1 VCSSVNEKSVFRQV
15 AARIPEEPEK
25 KNVLHLFEI
34 LTGEK
39 PLSEGE
45 QIIPDF
51 KVPAGTSNDSW
62 RTLKSWSR
70 WWKRINHLSEYY
82 FLITAL
88 FQTCTITNNCIH

>member
-1 VCSSVNEKSVFRQV
+1 VCSSVNDTSVFRQV
-15 AARIPEEPEK
+15 AMRIPEEPEK

-34 LTGEK
+34 LAGEK

-51 KVPAGTSNDSW
+51 KVQAGTSNDSW

-70 WWKRINHLSEYY
+70 
-82 FLITAL
+82 
-88 FQTCTITNNCIH
+88 

>member
-1 VCSSVNEKSVFRQV
+1 MSSSINEKSVFRQV
-15 AARIPEEPEK
+15 AMRIPEEPER

-34 LTGEK
+34 LAGEK

-51 KVPAGTSNDSW
+51 KVPAGTSNDLW